1 MEYLRVTVFL
11 ALNLEDK
18 SRKNQDHDEIV
29 EIYGKN

>member
-1 MEYLRVTVFL
+1 MEYFGVTMIL

-18 SRKNQDHDEIV
+18 STKNQDHLKIV